1 MLKFFLLLFNTAET
15 LLIVMVT
22 FFVTMQE
29 AVLTYVS
36 QDFENDFAHFSRAFA
51 HPARISIVLQMLKT
65 NGTVEGKV
73 VEVEGMS
80 PSTVIQHLR
89 EMKKSGII
97 DGRIFGMRSKYWIVG
112 DWLLSFEKVSQY
124 FFDSF
129 RELTVPQKS

>member
-36 QDFENDFAHFSRAFA
+36 QGFENDFAHFSRAFA

>member
-1 MLKFFLLLFNTAET
+1 MLKFLLLLFNTAET
-15 LLIVMVT
+15 LLVVMVT

-36 QDFENDFAHFSRAFA
+36 QGFENDFAHFSRAFA